1 MTKKPGL
8 RMGKD
13 TVVEVT
19 DPHQLT
25 PIFADVITE
34 ARLVQNV
41 VYLSLGNLLVEGDTD
56 SSQTVQSAVRL
67 RMSVDTARSI
77 AGTLAGLLQPPARSQ
92 DSQLN

>member
-1 MTKKPGL
+1 
-8 RMGKD
+8 MGKD

-25 PIFADVITE
+25 PTFVDVITE

-56 SSQTVQSAVRL
+56 PTQTVQSAMRL
-67 RMSVDTARSI
+67 RMSVETARSI
-77 AGTLAGLLQPPARSQ
+77 AGTLAGLLQPPDRVQ
-92 DSQLN
+92 DNQLN